1 MKKKPPEHENLERW
15 MVSYADFMTL
25 LFALFVVLYAFA
37 MAKQSDAKSI
47 AESIA
52 QAFNEASVVNSPGG
66 ALLVPG
72 SLATQLAE
80 EVQEA
85 VKQQL
90 DASQGDTGK
99 QIIENGGVMMNFQTT
114 STVSQEE
121 RDDTTSGSD
130 DERDGQNNADS
141 ATSAGDLVIS
151 ENETSRNE
159 NPKSNEPD
167 GGSQTGEGGLQAGG
181 SADAFER
188 GGKDQV
194 DADTIGEGK
203 VGTHFDAVRRSISET
218 VSESGM
224 ENFIDINEDPHWLS
238 ININSGLLF
247 AEDSASVLAASRPVI
262 QKIAVVLSGI
272 NNYVRIRGYTDDSFI
287 PNGIFRNSW
296 DLSANRAV
304 SVLNELEKSG
314 INPERMAIEKLFL
327 HQAKIDTVKVQD
339 AMVIQQAESRINYF
353 IANLGSREK
362 VEEYFRK
369 PLPELKEQMIE
380 VIRNQYTVQEVQR
393 NLTKDVKA
401 TPSDVRKY
409 YATLPPDSIPYIPQQ
424 VEVKLLSLNPVIPQ
438 QEIDDVKARLR
449 DFTNKIN
456 SGENEFSTLAILY
469 SEDGSSMYGGEI
481 GFKSRSELVP
491 EFASVAFNLNDTKKV
506 SKIVETEFGYHIIQ
520 LIEKRGDRI
529 NCRHILLKP
538 KVAQKDLDEAKT
550 RLDSIRKDMLDGKFT
565 FEEAT
570 QWISQDKDTK
580 NNKGIMVNRRT
591 SSTKFEM
598 ADLPQEIAKVVDKM
612 EVGDISEPFIMIDQS
627 RNKEIVAIVKLSRR
641 IEGHKANLSD
651 DYQILKNM
659 YENNRKAKIIDD
671 WVVKKQKE
679 TYVRIDDDWRNCEFK
694 YSGWIK
700 K

>member
-1 MKKKPPEHENLERW
+1 MKIK
-15 MVSYADFMTL
+15 
-25 LFALFVVLYAFA
+25 FA
-37 MAKQSDAKSI
+37 I
-47 AESIA
+47 I
-52 QAFNEASVVNSPGG
+52 
-66 ALLVPG
+66 ALLLGVAVQA
-72 SLATQLAE
+72 SAQNNIAE
-80 EVQEA
+80 EVAWVVGDEPIYKSDIEEQYM
-85 VKQQL
+85 QL
-90 DASQGDTGK
+90 QY
-99 QIIENGGVMMNFQTT
+99 
-114 STVSQEE
+114 E
-121 RDDTTSGSD
+121 RQPI
-130 DERDGQNNADS
+130 DGNPYC
-141 ATSAGDLVIS
+141 VI
-151 ENETSRNE
+151 
-159 NPKSNEPD
+159 
-167 GGSQTGEGGLQAGG
+167 
-181 SADAFER
+181 
-188 GGKDQV
+188 
-194 DADTIGEGK
+194 
-203 VGTHFDAVRRSISET
+203 
-218 VSESGM
+218 
-224 ENFIDINEDPHWLS
+224 
-238 ININSGLLF
+238 
-247 AEDSASVLAASRPVI
+247 
-262 QKIAVVLSGI
+262 
-272 NNYVRIRGYTDDSFI
+272 
-287 PNGIFRNSW
+287 
-296 DLSANRAV
+296 
-304 SVLNELEKSG
+304 
-314 INPERMAIEKLFL
+314 PERMAIEKLFL

-565 FEEAT
+565 CEEAT